1 MLVPAQPLLGSPYL
15 LPYSAYR
22 KHGKVAGVSPTD
34 WAELSQLTN
43 KKLVF
48 SPLGADSKEDS
59 LSLPPDTSITHL
71 VLIPQRRPSRRG
83 HGGER
88 WIHWVEEIHYLA

>member
-15 LPYSAYR
+15 LPYSAYQ

-59 LSLPPDTSITHL
+59 LGLPPRYFNNPPGTDSTA
-71 VLIPQRRPSRRG
+71 PSFKRTWRG
-83 HGGER
+83 KMDPRG
-88 WIHWVEEIHYLA
+88 